1 MLPAPSVNPPV
12 PVPLV
17 AFATRISRW
26 PSPLKSASASESG
39 PVPPVANGLP
49 GAAVTPPFPSPNSTV
64 TVLSPE
70 FATATSGFP
79 SPLKSPTTAELGAVP
94 RKIWASAAIENSVS
108 AAFIPNVVEA
118 LAQTGGEVDFIELQ
132 CPLDELK
139 SRMGSASRQQFR
151 KLTSVPLFEQLHADG
166 VFDTS
171 HMPSPSLTI
180 DTSTFTPE
188 QVAEQIAQTLQLS
201 RIGKQ
206 AATQE

>member
-1 MLPAPSVNPPV
+1 MKLIFLYGLPATGKYTVAKELAAITGFKLFHNHQVVDLLLSVFDFGSEPF
-12 PVPLV
+12 V
-17 AFATRISRW
+17 ALREDIW
-26 PSPLKSASASESG
+26 
-39 PVPPVANGLP
+39 
-49 GAAVTPPFPSPNSTV
+49 
-64 TVLSPE
+64 LSVFE
-70 FATATSGFP
+70 EAATAQIPALIFTFNP
-79 SPLKSPTTAELGAVP
+79 
-94 RKIWASAAIENSVS
+94 ENSVS

-206 AATQE
+206 AATPE